1 MTEKE
6 NPIGI
11 HDLLKTNNVWTEKMM
26 NEKDQKIREQRA
38 EIEKYRAALRKIAM
52 VKTDGILYQ
61 MWAEEALKGN
71 E

>member
-1 MTEKE
+1 ME
-6 NPIGI
+6 NE
-11 HDLLKTNNVWTEKMM
+11 LELR
-26 NEKDQKIREQRA
+26 DQKIRQQRA

>member
-26 NEKDQKIREQRA
+26 NEKDQKIRQQRA

-52 VKTDGILYQ
+52 VKTDGMFYQ
-61 MWAEEALKGN
+61 MWAERALK
-71 E
+71 EQE